1 MAGIQAVVAIVGGAF
16 ILFISVFTAAQGIRA
31 KAVADAASDRA
42 EQLAHRVDE
51 QDATIAA
58 ERRERAADKERCARD
73 LARLRGQLDAATSQW
88 ARDLAPH
95 IASELVPLIVAA
107 IREAAA

>member
-31 KAVADAASDRA
+31 KATADAASDRA
-42 EQLAHRVDE
+42 EQLSHRVDE

-58 ERRERAADKERCARD
+58 ERRERAADQEHCARD